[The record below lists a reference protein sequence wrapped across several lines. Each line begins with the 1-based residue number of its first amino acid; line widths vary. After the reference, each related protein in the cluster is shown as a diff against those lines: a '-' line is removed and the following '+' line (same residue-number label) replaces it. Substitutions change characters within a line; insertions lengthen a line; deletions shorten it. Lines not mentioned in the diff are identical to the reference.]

1 MNRREILGGMVAA
14 CFAPVAYAQEAQGR
28 GPRPICGATMLC
40 DGDTPVAAPPAPAQ
54 AHGVG
59 RKLYVD
65 LANAMLYAVE
75 GGSLAFSSRVIVGA
89 PRTPTPETASMLDF
103 VRFRPTWRPTPR
115 MVKAGLYEDGIRP
128 AGPKNPLGLAAVRF
142 VDGGL
147 VYLHGTN
154 NPKLFGN
161 DRRNLSNGCVRVQA
175 LERLVAWSLGWT
187 EEETLA
193 AMNGRRTF
201 DATALPIPLVMTR
214 QDVPEMAALAQQVTA
229 EAA

>member
-14 CFAPVAYAQEAQGR
+14 CFAPAALAQEVANR
-28 GPRPICGATMLC
+28 GPKPICGATALC
-40 DGDTPVAAPPAPAQ
+40 DGDVPVQGPTVAATM
-54 AHGVG
+54 G

-65 LANAMLYAVE
+65 LANCMLYAVE

-89 PRTPTPETASMLDF
+89 PATPTPETASMLEF

-147 VYLHGTN
+147 IYLHGTN
-154 NPKLFGN
+154 NPKLFAR
-161 DRRNLSNGCVRVQA
+161 DRRNLSNGCVRVES
-175 LERLVAWSLGWT
+175 LESLVTWSLGWS

-193 AMNGRRTF
+193 AMHGRRTF
-201 DATALPIPLVMTR
+201 DATALPIPLVMTAR
-214 QDVPEMAALAQQVTA
+214 QDVPEMAALAQQALA